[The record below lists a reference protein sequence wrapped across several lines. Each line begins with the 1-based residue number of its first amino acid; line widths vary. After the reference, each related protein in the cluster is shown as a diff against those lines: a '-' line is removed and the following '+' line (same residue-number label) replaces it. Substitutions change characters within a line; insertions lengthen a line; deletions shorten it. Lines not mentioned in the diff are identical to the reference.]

1 MISSMKISGPDRG
14 RGLEGVRFLI
24 IDPDSSFLRGMKQAL
39 EQSGAEVHTVET
51 LSKAEHLINRERFD
65 YVISAFD
72 EDRALIKGFI
82 EEYKTKNP
90 LGQFFVVM
98 QSIYFNYD
106 IEDPLVEY
114 IDDYFFK
121 PIDPQRFALTMESVY
136 GTAEQQS
143 RSLTVVEPFVKQL
156 QPYMVFRSSV
166 MKRVLADLPKIATSE
181 QTVLI
186 SGETGTGKELV
197 ARAIHFLSPRAGRP
211 FVAINCGAIPDSLI
225 EAELFGHEKGAFTG
239 ALRTHRGKFEL
250 ASGGTIF
257 LDEIGD
263 MPLSLQIKLLRV
275 LEEGV
280 LYRIGGEV
288 PIRVDVR
295 VIAATRRDLRKAIE
309 DGLFRD
315 DLFYRLNVLRVHLP
329 PLRERIEDIPLLA
342 LYFLE
347 RAFGQMGYEPP
358 YPQLSPGT
366 IDLLEK
372 LPWRGNVRELRN
384 LMTRVATLMP
394 QKTRR
399 VLPIHILPYLDEALD
414 QSLISTP
421 IHHTPGV
428 FIPIGTPLEKVE
440 EIMIRETLR
449 HTNGNKSKAA
459 KILKISLRTIRRKV
473 KRFNIK

>member
-1 MISSMKISGPDRG
+1 MSVGQDR
-14 RGLEGVRFLI
+14 RKGLEGVRLLI
-24 IDPDSSFLRGMKQAL
+24 VDPDKSFLRGMKQAL
-39 EQSGAEVHTVET
+39 ENSGAKVYTMET
-51 LSKAEHLINRERFD
+51 LSKAIHLISKEKFN

-72 EDRALIKGFI
+72 EDRTLIKEFI
-82 EEYKTKNP
+82 EEYKGRNP

-98 QSIYFNYD
+98 QNIYVNYD
-106 IEDPLVEY
+106 IEDPLTNY

-121 PIDPQRFALTMESVY
+121 PIDPQRFALTMESFY
-136 GTAEQQS
+136 GTGEQQS

-156 QPYMVFRSSV
+156 QPYMVFRSSQ
-166 MKRVLADLPKIATSE
+166 MKRVLSNLPRIAASE

-197 ARAIHFLSPRAGRP
+197 ARAIHFLSPRADRP

-239 ALRTHRGKFEL
+239 ALRTHKGKFEL

-280 LYRIGGEV
+280 VYRIGGEV
-288 PIRVDVR
+288 PVRVDVR

-329 PLRERIEDIPLLA
+329 PLRERVEDIPLLA
-342 LYFLE
+342 LHFLE
-347 RAFGQMGYEPP
+347 RAFSQMGYEPP

-399 VLPIHILPYLDEALD
+399 VLPIHILPYLDETLD
-414 QSLISTP
+414 QSLFSPHIY
-421 IHHTPGV
+421 HTPGV

-440 EIMIRETLR
+440 EILIRETLR

-473 KRFNIK
+473 KRFNIT